1 MAEFNR
7 AQTSGFADDVT
18 PSLPD
23 WIESQLPSGVRRRM
37 VDAVGETVHV
47 MEWGPPD
54 GHTVLMLHGNPTWS
68 FLWRKVVAA
77 IRARPGGD
85 KLRLVAPDLVG
96 LGLSSKPRGD
106 AHTLE
111 HHAEWLGAVI
121 DRVAPGA
128 LVLVAQDW
136 GGPIG
141 MLAMASRRAR
151 LRGIVLGNTAV
162 SPPAKKFKPTLF
174 HRLAR
179 LPIVSDALFKR
190 LGFPLGVLHWSQG
203 DRSSIRGD
211 VARAYRW
218 PLDRREDREA
228 PLALARMV
236 PNHAEAHPSIP
247 AFREIDAMFRE
258 IEVPIRIVWGKR
270 DPVLGRVINHL
281 ERVRPDAT
289 VVRTGAGHFLQEE
302 VPEPLADAV
311 LDVVARA
318 SWS

>member
-1 MAEFNR
+1 MAQFDR
-7 AQTSGFADDVT
+7 APSFAEDVT
-18 PSLPD
+18 PALPD
-23 WIESQLPSGVRRRM
+23 WIEAQLPSGVRRRM
-37 VDAVGETVHV
+37 IDAGGETMHV

-54 GHTVLMLHGNPTWS
+54 GRVVLLLHGNPTWG
-68 FLWRKVVAA
+68 FLWRKVIAA
-77 IRARPGGD
+77 IRARAGGD
-85 KLRLVAPDLVG
+85 KLRLVVPDLVG
-96 LGLSSKPRGD
+96 LGLSSKPRRGD

-111 HHAEWLGAVI
+111 HHAAWLGTVV
-121 DRVAPGA
+121 DKVSPGP

-141 MLAMASRRAR
+141 MLAMLSRRAR

-162 SPPAKKFKPTLF
+162 SPPAAGFKPTLF

-179 LPIVSDALFKR
+179 LPVVSDVLFKR
-190 LGFPLGVLHWSQG
+190 LGFPLGALHLSQG
-203 DRSSIRGD
+203 DRSSIRGE

-218 PLDRREDREA
+218 PLAKREDREA

-236 PNHAEAHPSIP
+236 PNHVERHPSIA
-247 AFREIDAMFRE
+247 AFRQIDALFRE

-270 DPVLGRVINHL
+270 DQVLGRVINHL
-281 ERVRPDAT
+281 ERLRPDAAIE
-289 VVRTGAGHFLQEE
+289 RTGAGHFLQEE

-318 SWS
+318 SWT